1 MEYTSLNDK
10 NFVAKLT
17 QLAKSNDPI
26 DSALYQ
32 TYDVK
37 RGLRYADG
45 RGVLV
50 GLTRIGDV
58 VGYEIDSTGNK
69 IAVPGRLIYRGYNVE
84 DIVRDAEKHHQFGF
98 EQCVYLL
105 LFGELPTET
114 ELEDFN
120 KCLAHLRELPLNF
133 TEDMIMKAPSSDIMN
148 KIARGVLAL
157 YSYDDKAENRDI
169 ANVTRQCLELIS
181 RFGSIAAYG
190 YQAKR
195 RYHDGKSMYLHNP
208 EPTLGTAEN
217 FLRLIRSDMEYTRLE
232 AELLDLALILHAE
245 HGGGNNS
252 SLTIHVVSSADT
264 DTYSAVA
271 AAVGSL
277 KGRRHG
283 GANIRVMEM
292 MDDIKANV
300 RDWSSEK
307 EIGDYLR
314 KIADKSAFD
323 RTGLI
328 YGQGHAVYTISDPR
342 TTLLRDK
349 AAELAKVKGC
359 EEEFN
364 LYRTIENLA
373 PQILYERHGDKK
385 RICTNVDFYSGF
397 VYTML
402 NIPRELFTP
411 LFAVSRIAGWSAHR
425 IEEIVAGGRIY
436 RPAYKNVSPERAYV
450 PMEVRK
456 PSLPAHDEMPAD
468 DDGEVRTAG
477 PSD

>member
-1 MEYTSLNDK
+1 MDFAESSGSFIN
-10 NFVAKLT
+10 KLT
-17 QLAKSNDPI
+17 VLAQNNDPI
-26 DSALYQ
+26 PASLYQ
-32 TYDVK
+32 KYDVK
-37 RGLRYADG
+37 RGLRYSDG

-58 VGYEIDSTGNK
+58 VGYEIDKDGNK
-69 IAVPGRLIYRGYNVE
+69 IAVPGKLIYRGYSVE
-84 DIVRDAEKHHQFGF
+84 DIAHDVESRHDFGF

-105 LFGELPTET
+105 LFGELPTRQQFE
-114 ELEDFN
+114 EFSSFLG
-120 KCLAHLRELPLNF
+120 ALRILPPNF

-148 KIARGVLAL
+148 KMARGVLAS
-157 YSYDDKAENRDI
+157 YSYDPDPENRDV
-169 ANVTRQCLELIS
+169 ANILRQCIELIS
-181 RFGSIAAYG
+181 RFSTLAAYG

-195 RYHDGKSMYLHNP
+195 RYYDGKSMYIHNP
-208 EPTLGTAEN
+208 DPSLSTAEN
-217 FLRLIRSDMEYTRLE
+217 FLRLIRSDKSYTRLE
-232 AELLDLALILHAE
+232 AEILDLALILHAE

-300 RDWSSEK
+300 SDWSNEN
-307 EIGDYLR
+307 EITEYLR
-314 KIADKSAFD
+314 KIARKEAFD
-323 RTGLI
+323 HTGLI
-328 YGQGHAVYTISDPR
+328 YGQGHAVYTVSDPR

-349 AAELAKVKGC
+349 AGELAKEKGC

-364 LYRTIENLA
+364 LYRSIEKLA
-373 PQILYERHGDKK
+373 PGVLEEFHGNKK
-385 RICTNVDFYSGF
+385 KICTNVDFYSGF
-397 VYTML
+397 VYSML

-411 LFAVSRIAGWSAHR
+411 LFAIARIAGWSAHR

-436 RPAYKNVSPERAYV
+436 RPAYKNVSTEREYV
-450 PMEVRK
+450 PMDQRVMHECEPIEVE
-456 PSLPAHDEMPAD
+456 DE
-468 DDGEVRTAG
+468 GVRTSG
-477 PSD
+477 PTD